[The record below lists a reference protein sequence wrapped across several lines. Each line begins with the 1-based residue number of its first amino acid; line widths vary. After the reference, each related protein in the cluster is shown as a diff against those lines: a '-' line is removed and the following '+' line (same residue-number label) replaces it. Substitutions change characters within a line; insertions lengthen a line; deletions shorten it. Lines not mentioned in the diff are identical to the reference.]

1 MEREREQ
8 EREEGERNQ
17 EEKEEEQGKKR
28 KPPQGEMDQE
38 HMAKRNSKYL
48 RYIAGGGVAS
58 KGLFPSNYQGQIK

>member
-8 EREEGERNQ
+8 ERKEGERNQ
-17 EEKEEEQGKKR
+17 EEKEEEQGEKR

-48 RYIAGGGVAS
+48 GYTAGEVAS
-58 KGLFPSNYQGQIK
+58 KGLFSSNYQGQTK